1 MTTEQHETV
10 HLTITGKVQGVFY
23 RASAKKRA
31 DGLGLTGWVRNT
43 PDGNVELVASGP
55 HGLLQTFIQWCRQ
68 GPENA
73 RVVDVLVQ
81 AQEQKIFSGFRIE
94 R

>member
-1 MTTEQHETV
+1 MSIEQHETI

-23 RASAKKRA
+23 RASAKKMA
-31 DGLGLTGWVRNT
+31 EQLGLTGWVRNT

-55 HGLLQTFIQWCRQ
+55 HGALQALIQWCRQ
-68 GPENA
+68 GPKDA
-73 RVVDVLVQ
+73 RVADVLVQ
-81 AQEQKIFSGFRIE
+81 AQEQKVFPGFRIE